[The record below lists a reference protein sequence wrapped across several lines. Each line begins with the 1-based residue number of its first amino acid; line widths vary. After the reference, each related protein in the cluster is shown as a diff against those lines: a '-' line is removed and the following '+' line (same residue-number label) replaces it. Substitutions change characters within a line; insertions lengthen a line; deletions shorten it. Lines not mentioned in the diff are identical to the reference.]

1 VVNGGVT
8 TFGEALDALR
18 RDGDGWTVVI
28 PRAWANGRTVFGGLE
43 VALSV
48 RAMRGALD
56 LALGEGKGSLS
67 ALPLRSLQT
76 TFVAPVTAGKP
87 VALRAEFLRSGRSAT
102 HARCD
107 LLQDGQVTCT
117 TVAIFGAARPSKII
131 LDVPRPE
138 IHADPETLRDMPY
151 IPGITPEFVQQLQ
164 LRWGVGRLPYSGH
177 HEPHSA
183 IFARL
188 RDAGCNA
195 EDAIIALA
203 DSIPTPAL
211 SMLDTPAPA
220 TSINWMLELIGDPG
234 LLDRDGWS
242 LIGTDVR
249 AGADGYLSQT
259 SVLWGPGGH
268 AFSVSHQSVAIFG

>member
-1 VVNGGVT
+1 MAN
-8 TFGEALDALR
+8 FGEVLESLR
-18 RDGDGWTVVI
+18 RDGEAWSVSI
-28 PRAWANGRTVFGGLE
+28 PRTWSNGRTVFGGLQ

-56 LALGEGKGSLS
+56 AGLGTGAGNASS
-67 ALPLRSLQT
+67 LPLRSLQT
-76 TFVAPVTAGKP
+76 TFVTPVSAGTP
-87 VALRAEFLRSGRSAT
+87 LVLRAEFLRSGRSAS

-107 LLQDGQVTCT
+107 LLQDGKVACT
-117 TVAIFGAARPSKII
+117 TTAIFGAARPSRIV
-131 LDVPRPE
+131 LDIPRPQPD
-138 IHADPETLRDMPY
+138 ADPETLRDVPY
-151 IPGITPEFVQQLQ
+151 IPGITPEFLQHLQ
-164 LRWGVGRLPYSGH
+164 LRWAVGRWPYSGH
-177 HEPHSA
+177 DDPHSM

-188 RDAGCNA
+188 RDTDCGP
-195 EDAIIALA
+195 EDALLALA

-211 SMLDTPAPA
+211 SMLDKPAPA
-220 TSINWMLELIGDPG
+220 TSMNWMLELIGDPG
-234 LLDRDGWS
+234 LLEREQWA

>member
-1 VVNGGVT
+1 MA
-8 TFGEALDALR
+8 TFGEVLESLR
-18 RDGDGWTVVI
+18 RDGDSWSVVV
-28 PRAWANGRTVFGGLE
+28 PRTWANGRTVFGGLQ

-48 RAMRGALD
+48 RAMRGALTD
-56 LALGEGKGSLS
+56 ALGAGNGDV
-67 ALPLRSLQT
+67 AMLPLRSLQT
-76 TFVAPVTAGKP
+76 TFVTPVAAGAP
-87 VALRAEFLRSGRSAT
+87 VALRAEFLRAGRSAT

-107 LLQDGQVTCT
+107 LLQDGKVACT
-117 TVAIFGAARPSKII
+117 TVAIFGAARPSHIA
-131 LDVPRPE
+131 LDVPKPE
-138 IHADPETLRDMPY
+138 VQVDPETLRDMPY
-151 IPGITPEFVQQLQ
+151 IPGITPEFLQHLQ

-177 HEPHSA
+177 DEPHST

-188 RDAGCNA
+188 RDSGCNA
-195 EDAIIALA
+195 EDALIALA

-211 SMLDTPAPA
+211 SMLEKPAPA

-234 LLDRDGWS
+234 LLDRNGWS

-249 AGADGYLSQT
+249 TGADGYLSQT

>member
-1 VVNGGVT
+1 MA
-8 TFGEALDALR
+8 TFGEVLDALR
-18 RDGDGWTVVI
+18 RDGDGWSIVI
-28 PRAWANGRTVFGGLE
+28 PRTWANGRTVFGGLQ
-43 VALSV
+43 VALGV
-48 RAMRGALD
+48 RAMRGALTD
-56 LALGEGKGSLS
+56 ALGAGNGDV
-67 ALPLRSLQT
+67 ATLPLRSLQT
-76 TFVAPVTAGKP
+76 TFVAPVAAGAP
-87 VALRAEFLRSGRSAT
+87 VALRAEFLRAGRSAT

-107 LLQDGQVTCT
+107 LLQDGKVACT
-117 TVAIFGAARPSKII
+117 TVAIFGAARPSRIV
-131 LDVPRPE
+131 LDIPKPE
-138 IHADPETLRDMPY
+138 VQADPETLRDMPY
-151 IPGITPEFVQQLQ
+151 IPGITPEFLQQLQ

-177 HEPHSA
+177 DEPHST

-188 RDAGCNA
+188 RDPGCNA
-195 EDAIIALA
+195 EDALIALA

-211 SMLDTPAPA
+211 SMLEKPAPA

-234 LLDRDGWS
+234 LLDRNGWS

>member
-1 VVNGGVT
+1 MS
-8 TFGEALDALR
+8 TFGEALAALR
-18 RDGDGWTVVI
+18 REGDGWSVVV
-28 PRAWANGRTVFGGLE
+28 PKSWANGRTVFGGLQ
-43 VALSV
+43 VAISV
-48 RAMRGALD
+48 RAMRA
-56 LALGEGKGSLS
+56 ALGDALGGGRG
-67 ALPLRSLQT
+67 AVTDLPLRSLQT
-76 TFVAPVTAGKP
+76 TFVAPVAAGTP

-107 LLQDGQVTCT
+107 LLQEGKVACA
-117 TVAIFGAARPSKII
+117 TVAIFGAPRPSRIT
-131 LDVPRPE
+131 LDVPRPDV
-138 IHADPETLRDMPY
+138 HVDPESLRDMPY
-151 IPGITPEFVQQLQ
+151 IPGITPEFLQHLQ
-164 LRWGVGRLPYSGH
+164 LRWGVGRPPYTGH
-177 HEPHSA
+177 DEPHST

-188 RDAGCNA
+188 RDPGCSA
-195 EDAIIALA
+195 EDALIALA

-211 SMLDTPAPA
+211 SMLEKPAPA

-234 LLDRDGWS
+234 LLDRNGWS

>member
-1 VVNGGVT
+1 MA
-8 TFGEALDALR
+8 TFSAVLEALH
-18 RDGDGWTVVI
+18 RDGDGWAVVI
-28 PRAWANGRTVFGGLE
+28 PKAWANGRTVFGGLQ

-56 LALGEGKGSLS
+56 EVLGAGKGDVA

-76 TFVAPVTAGKP
+76 TFVAPVAAGVP
-87 VALRAEFLRSGRSAT
+87 VALRAGFLRAGRSAT

-107 LLQDGQVTCT
+107 LLQDGKVACT
-117 TVAIFGAARPSKII
+117 TVAIFGAARPSRIT
-131 LDVPRPE
+131 LDIPRPAVQ
-138 IHADPETLRDMPY
+138 ADPETLHDMPY
-151 IPGITPEFVQQLQ
+151 IPGITPEFIQHLN
-164 LRWGVGRLPYSGH
+164 LRWGIGRLPYTGH
-177 HEPHSA
+177 DEPHST

-188 RDAGCNA
+188 RDRGCNA
-195 EDAIIALA
+195 EDAVIALA

-211 SMLDTPAPA
+211 SMLDRPAPA

>member
-1 VVNGGVT
+1 VA
-8 TFGEALDALR
+8 TFGEVLDGLQ
-18 RDGDGWTVVI
+18 RDGDGWTAII
-28 PRAWANGRTVFGGLE
+28 PTAWSNGRTVFGGLQ

-48 RAMRGALD
+48 RAMRAVLDATLGDGKGD
-56 LALGEGKGSLS
+56 LA

-76 TFVAPVTAGKP
+76 TFVAPVSAGGP

-107 LLQDGQVTCT
+107 LLQDGKVACA
-117 TVAIFGAARPSKII
+117 TVAIFGAARPSRIT
-131 LDVPRPE
+131 LDIPRPPLP
-138 IHADPETLRDMPY
+138 ADPETLPDMPY
-151 IPGITPEFVQQLQ
+151 IPGITPEFIRHLQ
-164 LRWGVGRLPYSGH
+164 LRWAIGRVPYTGH
-177 HEPHSA
+177 DEPHST

-188 RDAGCNA
+188 RDPGCNA
-195 EDAIIALA
+195 EDTLIALA

-211 SMLDTPAPA
+211 SMLERPAPA
-220 TSINWMLELIGDPG
+220 TSINWMLELIGDPT
-234 LLDRDGWS
+234 LLDREQWS
-242 LIGTDVR
+242 LVGTDVR

>member
-1 VVNGGVT
+1 MVAFSEV
-8 TFGEALDALR
+8 LDALR
-18 RDGDGWTVVI
+18 RDGDGWSLVI
-28 PRAWANGRTVFGGLE
+28 PRTWANGRTVFGGLQ

-48 RAMRGALD
+48 RAMRGALTD
-56 LALGEGKGSLS
+56 ALGAGNGDVA

-76 TFVAPVTAGKP
+76 TFVAPVAAATP
-87 VALRAEFLRSGRSAT
+87 VVLRAEFLRAGRSAT

-107 LLQDGQVTCT
+107 LLQGGKLACT
-117 TVAIFGAARPSKII
+117 TVAIFGAARPSRIALDI
-131 LDVPRPE
+131 LKPE
-138 IHADPETLRDMPY
+138 VQADPETLRDMPY
-151 IPGITPEFVQQLQ
+151 IPGITPEFLQHLQ

-177 HEPHSA
+177 DEPHST

-188 RDAGCNA
+188 RDTGCNA
-195 EDAIIALA
+195 EDALIALA

-211 SMLDTPAPA
+211 SMLEKPAPA

-234 LLDRDGWS
+234 LLDRNRWS

-259 SVLWGPGGH
+259 SVLWGPDGH

>member
-1 VVNGGVT
+1 MAN
-8 TFGEALDALR
+8 FGDVLETLR
-18 RDGDGWTVVI
+18 RDGEAWSVTI
-28 PRAWANGRTVFGGLE
+28 PRTWSNGRTVFGGLQ

-56 LALGEGKGSLS
+56 AGLGTGAGSAS
-67 ALPLRSLQT
+67 SLPLRSLQT
-76 TFVAPVTAGKP
+76 TFVTPVSAGTP
-87 VALRAEFLRSGRSAT
+87 LVLRAEFLRSGRSAS

-107 LLQDGQVTCT
+107 LLQDGKVACT
-117 TVAIFGAARPSKII
+117 TTAIFGAARPSRIV
-131 LDVPRPE
+131 LDIPRPQPE
-138 IHADPETLRDMPY
+138 ADPETLRDVPY
-151 IPGITPEFVQQLQ
+151 IPGITPEFLQHLQ
-164 LRWGVGRLPYSGH
+164 LRWAVGRWPYSGH
-177 HEPHSA
+177 DDPHSM

-188 RDAGCNA
+188 RDTGCGP
-195 EDAIIALA
+195 EDALIALA

-211 SMLDTPAPA
+211 SMLDKPAPA
-220 TSINWMLELIGDPG
+220 TSMNWMLELIGDPG
-234 LLDRDGWS
+234 LLEREQWA

>member
-1 VVNGGVT
+1 
-8 TFGEALDALR
+8 
-18 RDGDGWTVVI
+18 VI
-28 PRAWANGRTVFGGLE
+28 PKTWANGRTVFGGLQ

-48 RAMRGALD
+48 RAMRGALTE
-56 LALGEGKGSLS
+56 ALGAGNGDV
-67 ALPLRSLQT
+67 ATLPLRSLQT
-76 TFVAPVTAGKP
+76 TFVAPVVAGAP
-87 VALRAEFLRSGRSAT
+87 VTLRAEFLRAGRSAT

-107 LLQDGQVTCT
+107 LLQDGKVACT
-117 TVAIFGAARPSKII
+117 TVAIFGAARPSRIL
-131 LDVPRPE
+131 LDVPKPE
-138 IHADPETLRDMPY
+138 VQADPETLRDMPY
-151 IPGITPEFVQQLQ
+151 IPGITPEFLQHLQ

-177 HEPHSA
+177 DDPHST

-188 RDAGCNA
+188 RDTGCNA
-195 EDAIIALA
+195 EDVLIALA

-211 SMLDTPAPA
+211 SMLDRPAPA

-234 LLDRDGWS
+234 LLDRNGWS

>member
-1 VVNGGVT
+1 MARFSEV
-8 TFGEALDALR
+8 LDALR
-18 RDGDGWTVVI
+18 RDGDGWSLVI
-28 PRAWANGRTVFGGLE
+28 PRTWANGRTVFGGLQ

-48 RAMRGALD
+48 RAMRGALTD
-56 LALGEGKGSLS
+56 ALGTGNGDV
-67 ALPLRSLQT
+67 ATLPLRCLQT
-76 TFVAPVTAGKP
+76 TFVAPVAAGAP
-87 VALRAEFLRSGRSAT
+87 VALRAEFLRAGRSAT

-107 LLQDGQVTCT
+107 LLQEGKVACT
-117 TVAIFGAARPSKII
+117 TVAIFGAARPSRIV

-138 IHADPETLRDMPY
+138 VQVDPETLRDMPY
-151 IPGITPEFVQQLQ
+151 IPGITPEFLQHLQ

-177 HEPHSA
+177 DEPHST

-188 RDAGCNA
+188 RDSGCNA
-195 EDAIIALA
+195 EDALIALA

-211 SMLDTPAPA
+211 SMLEKPAPA

-234 LLDRDGWS
+234 LLDRNGWS

-259 SVLWGPGGH
+259 SVLWGPGSH

>member
-1 VVNGGVT
+1 MA
-8 TFGEALDALR
+8 TFSSVLDSLR
-18 RDGDGWTVVI
+18 PERDGSSVVI
-28 PRAWANGRTVFGGLE
+28 PKAWGNGRTVFGGLQ

-56 LALGEGKGSLS
+56 AALGAGKGHHV

-76 TFVAPVTAGKP
+76 TFVAPVPTGTP
-87 VALRAEFLRSGRSAT
+87 LELRAEFLRSGRSAS

-107 LLQDGQVTCT
+107 LRHDGALACT
-117 TVAIFGAARPSKII
+117 TVAVFGAARQSRI
-131 LDVPRPE
+131 LLDIPQPTLQ
-138 IHADPETLRDMPY
+138 ADPETLPDLPY
-151 IPGITPEFVQQLQ
+151 IPGITPEFLQHLQ
-164 LRWGVGRLPYSGH
+164 LRWAVGRVPYSGH
-177 HEPHSA
+177 DEPHSS

-188 RDAGCNA
+188 PDDGCSP
-195 EDAIIALA
+195 EDALIALA

-211 SMLDTPAPA
+211 SMLAKPAPA
-220 TSINWMLELIGDPG
+220 TSINWMLELIGDPAQ
-234 LLDRDGWS
+234 LDRSQWS

-268 AFSVSHQSVAIFG
+268 VFSVSHQSVAIFG

>member
-1 VVNGGVT
+1 MAN
-8 TFGEALDALR
+8 FGEVLDSLR
-18 RDGDGWTVVI
+18 RDGEGWAVVI
-28 PRAWANGRTVFGGLE
+28 PRAWSNGRTVFGGLQ

-48 RAMRGALD
+48 RAMRGALNE
-56 LALGEGKGSLS
+56 ALGDGKGDIS

-76 TFVAPVTAGKP
+76 TFVAPVSAGTP

-107 LLQDGQVTCT
+107 LLQDGKVACA
-117 TVAIFGAARPSKII
+117 TVAIFGAPRPSRIT
-131 LDVPRPE
+131 LDIPRPDVQ
-138 IHADPETLRDMPY
+138 ADPESLPDMPY
-151 IPGITPEFVQQLQ
+151 IPGITPEFMRHLQ
-164 LRWGVGRLPYSGH
+164 LRWAIGRTPYSGH
-177 HEPHSA
+177 DEPHST

-188 RDAGCNA
+188 RDSGCSA
-195 EDAIIALA
+195 EDTLIALA

-211 SMLDTPAPA
+211 SMLDKPAPA
-220 TSINWMLELIGDPG
+220 TSINWMLELIGDPA
-234 LLDRDGWS
+234 LLDRDQWS

-259 SVLWGPGGH
+259 SILWGPSGH